1 MNLVAMLRA
10 CQVGICR
17 SLIGGLFS
25 PKLQHTNKVIH
36 EYKTISIH
44 SLGIHIFITH
54 MLDVMSLQNN

>member
-10 CQVGICR
+10 RRVGICR

-25 PKLQHTNKVIH
+25 PKLQHTNKVIQ
-36 EYKTISIH
+36 EYKSISVH

-54 MLDVMSLQNN
+54 KLDVMSLQND